1 MPLFEVDAQRPLLV
15 QSGRPSAA
23 REPGV
28 GTSAHQVV
36 ETHIDGLLGEQIFPV
51 APGRGPDEPHMLA
64 LDATGSPVV
73 VELVAELDEAALT
86 RALDHAGAAGR
97 MTRGEL
103 AGRYHGGSSAFQR
116 DIATFYDS
124 VPVTRSQPGRSGARL
139 IVICQEASDDIL
151 NAVDFLRQPS
161 MPVEVLKMGVVHT
174 ADGRRFVDVSP
185 LVVHPASDP
194 GAPRLSSADPER
206 PAPERPSV
214 ERTFRRA
221 VPPPDV
227 EPEVFAEGVAVGLAL
242 TGRMPAVVQAPRGSS
257 AEATSRNPVRESGA
271 PSRPEPLRTTR
282 SGTDRS
288 SSVGTGLP
296 LPGMPAPVSEPE
308 PVRSRDTSFDEPA
321 APPSRRRSRTER
333 FSERETTP
341 PWQEPVGLPDRPS
354 LDETFASVSA
364 PAFDLPAEPRW
375 EPPSYESPERSSF
388 GYDPLTDPLPD
399 DGTYRPPTY
408 RTVPDDDLS
417 GGFRHT
423 DLHTSAETGL
433 DTGYGDTYGN
443 TYGSAPSYEPE
454 PWTTPTT
461 AVPMPVDEEVDPD
474 LIALASSI
482 GHAVTIV
489 WSRPRRRQYYEAT
502 LHPDGLIE
510 LPDGGRYR
518 HPDIAASIASGSP
531 TADGWSVWRIGHD
544 GPTLTEAFRNRFA

>member
-15 QSGRPSAA
+15 QSGRPRAA

-51 APGRGPDEPHMLA
+51 AQGRGPDEPHLLA

-103 AGRYHGGSSAFQR
+103 ADRYIGGSSAFQR
-116 DIATFYDS
+116 DIASFYDS

-151 NAVDFLRQPS
+151 NAVDFLRQPT
-161 MPVEVLKMGVVHT
+161 MPVEVLKLGVLHS

-194 GAPRLSSADPER
+194 GAPRLTSADPER
-206 PAPERPSV
+206 PTPEPPPI
-214 ERTFRRA
+214 ERTFRRS
-221 VPPPDV
+221 VPVPDV

-257 AEATSRNPVRESGA
+257 SDGANRGSRASGTPGRA
-271 PSRPEPLRTTR
+271 EPLRATR
-282 SGTDRS
+282 SAADRS
-288 SSVGTGLP
+288 SNAATGLP
-296 LPGMPAPVSEPE
+296 LPGMPAPMPE
-308 PVRSRDTSFDEPA
+308 PPEPA
-321 APPSRRRSRTER
+321 HDSFLPPVPEPPAPPIRRRSRAERFTER
-333 FSERETTP
+333 EEATTAGTTGGP
-341 PWQEPVGLPDRPS
+341 TLA
-354 LDETFASVSA
+354 ETFASTSSA
-364 PAFDLPAEPRW
+364 AFDRPSPAPWDPPAYDSHEPTR
-375 EPPSYESPERSSF
+375 Y
-388 GYDPLTDPLPD
+388 GYDPLTDPLADPLTD
-399 DGTYRPPTY
+399 PLTDHDAAYRPPTY

-417 GGFRHT
+417 GGYGHT
-423 DLHTSAETGL
+423 DHGSGYAGHY
-433 DTGYGDTYGN
+433 DTPA
-443 TYGSAPSYEPE
+443 SSYEPE

-482 GHAVTIV
+482 GHSVPLV
-489 WSRPRRRQYYEAT
+489 WSRPRRRQHYEAT

-510 LPDGGRYR
+510 LTDGSRYR
-518 HPDIAASIASGSP
+518 HPDLAASMASGSP

-544 GPTLTEAFRNRFA
+544 GPTLTEAFRDRFA